1 MVPDGMSGGLLTV
14 TPVMVFVAS
23 TGLLLFLIRR
33 SVSARDV
40 SIPQLLVDKPEIE
53 RLAIQE
59 KIRAEIGEGW

>member
-1 MVPDGMSGGLLTV
+1 MTV

>member
-1 MVPDGMSGGLLTV
+1 
-14 TPVMVFVAS
+14 MVFVAS